1 MKSSVVHRAL
11 VFGGVVLAVVAIVGS
26 VVGYL
31 VAGTS
36 GLVSALFAAAL
47 TALFLGMTTVSVFI
61 ADRVT
66 RGSRSTGLYFGII
79 LGVWVLKFVV
89 FVVVLLLSRGAEWL
103 NPYVFFYA
111 LIAAVVG
118 SLIADVVALRGAQ
131 VSAPATEGVPAADA
145 TADAPR
151 NPPA

>member
-11 VFGGVVLAVVAIVGS
+11 VFGGVVLAVVAVVGS

-66 RGSRSTGLYFGII
+66 RGSRSTGVYFGII

-89 FVVVLLLSRGAEWL
+89 FVVVLLLSRGADWL

-131 VSAPATEGVPAADA
+131 VSAPAAAGVPAADA

-151 NPPA
+151 NPSA